1 MEEYCDNERILKVMI
16 DFKTKPVLEGKKVIL
31 RPFDIE
37 DWEKMLPILAEPEVN
52 HLTGSVVNDEEAGG
66 AFSIEEMEKIKEW
79 YLSRNHQTDRLDLA
93 IIEKE
98 KEALVGEVVFNE
110 YDEDTCNVNFR
121 ILIGEAGRGKG
132 LGTEATE
139 IFLRYGFEVL
149 GLHKVELEAYSFN
162 PRAERVYRKNGFI
175 LEGVKRE
182 AFRYNNM
189 YIDTHIYGMLK
200 DDYDKVALK
209 K

>member
-1 MEEYCDNERILKVMI
+1 MT
-16 DFKTKPVLEGKKVIL
+16 DFIRKPILEGKKVIL
-31 RPFDIE
+31 RPFNIK
-37 DWEKMLPILAEPEVN
+37 DWEKMLLILAEPEVN
-52 HLTGSVVNDEEAGG
+52 RLTGLVVNDQEANG
-66 AFSIEEMEKIKEW
+66 ALSPEEMEKIKEW
-79 YLSRNHQTDRLDLA
+79 YLSRNEQTDRLDLA

-98 KEALVGEVVFNE
+98 NEALVGEVVFNE
-110 YDEDTCNVNFR
+110 YDETTGNVNFR
-121 ILIGEAGRGKG
+121 ILIGEAGRDKG

-149 GLHKVELEAYSFN
+149 GLHKVELEVYSFN

-182 AFRYNNM
+182 AFRYNDM

>member
-1 MEEYCDNERILKVMI
+1 MI

-31 RPFDIE
+31 KPFDIE

-52 HLTGSVVNDEEAGG
+52 RLTGSVVNDEEASA
-66 AFSIEEMEKIKEW
+66 AFSIEEAEKIKEW
-79 YLSRNHQTDRLDLA
+79 YLSRNQQTDRLDLA

-110 YDEDTCNVNFR
+110 YDENTGNVNFR

-149 GLHKVELEAYSFN
+149 GLHKVELEVYSFN

-182 AFRYNNM
+182 GFRYNDI
-189 YIDTHIYGMLK
+189 YIDTYIFGMLK
-200 DDYDKVALK
+200 EDYEKVALK